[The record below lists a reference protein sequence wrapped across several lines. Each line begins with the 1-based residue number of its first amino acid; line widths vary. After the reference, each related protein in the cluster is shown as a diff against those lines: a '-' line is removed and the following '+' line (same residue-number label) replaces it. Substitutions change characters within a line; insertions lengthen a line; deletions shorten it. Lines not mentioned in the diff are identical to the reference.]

1 MLCLPVDSENAEMWH
16 TGFRNNFK
24 PSVVLFKM
32 KSQTSA
38 EPFMMYVERLL
49 RETEYVYHE
58 HIICVLTIKLSK

>member
-24 PSVVLFKM
+24 PSVLFKM
-32 KSQTSA
+32 RSQTSA

-58 HIICVLTIKLSK
+58 NIICLLTIKLSK